1 MRRHDRRWLWYIGTA
16 LIVLC
21 TALWGTVGALALHF
35 QAQPAA
41 VWIAVWA
48 VAMAGILVVTFRRG
62 PIAGLFSLLLTFA
75 VFSLWWITITPTNTR
90 DWQADVAQLPR
101 ATRDP
106 SDPSLI
112 TFDNVRNFDWIT
124 ETEFLPRWERRSY
137 NLDTIESLDL
147 VLTYWAG
154 PAIAHTMLS
163 FGFSNGEHLVFSIG
177 IRPAKGES
185 YSSLAGFF
193 KSYELI
199 VTAADERD
207 VIRLRTSVQT
217 GNRVHLYRLQMP
229 AGMRR
234 GLFEEYIGLS
244 NELAEEPR
252 FYRTIIAN
260 CTTMIWGLVKRLDP
274 DLPSDYR
281 ILLPGY
287 LPGLLYDLQ
296 ALDMRFTLPELEALS
311 LLPSDVPGSLDGAA
325 YSAAL
330 RRGLPAP

>member
-1 MRRHDRRWLWYIGTA
+1 MKRQDRGWLWYIGTA
-16 LIVLC
+16 LIGLC
-21 TALWGTVGALALHF
+21 TALWGVVGALAIHF
-35 QAQPAA
+35 QAQPVA
-41 VWIAVWA
+41 VWMAVWT
-48 VAMAGILVVTFRRG
+48 VAMIGVLVAIFRRG
-62 PIAGLFSLLLTFA
+62 PIAGLLGLFLTFA
-75 VFSLWWITITPTNTR
+75 VFSLWWLTITPTNTR
-90 DWQADVAQLPR
+90 DWQADVAQLPWG
-101 ATRDP
+101 TRDP

-124 ETEFLPRWERRSY
+124 ETEFLPRWETRSY
-137 NLDTIESLDL
+137 DLDTLESLEL

-177 IRPAKGES
+177 IRPTKGES
-185 YSSLAGFF
+185 FSSLAGFF
-193 KSYELI
+193 KAYELI

-229 AGMRR
+229 AELRR

-296 ALDMRFTLPELEALS
+296 ALDMRFTLPELETLS
-311 LLPSDVPGSLDGAA
+311 LLPSDVPGSLDGPA

>member
-229 AGMRR
+229 AGLRR

-311 LLPSDVPGSLDGAA
+311 LLPSDVPGSLDGPA